1 MLQIAEKYVDLIDTA
16 PFTLQMTTAD
26 GTVVPPKAVKSAG
39 WTGGSNSGDDIT
51 LGSTVAIQLKVE
63 LDREKLGGI
72 DVSDARLKAALVLQG
87 EEDSLQIPWGELQV
101 TDDDSDDDS
110 VNITAGDAML
120 WAFSTQYAL
129 DDAALGFDWEA
140 GVDGETLLQA
150 ICDACG
156 VTLRT
161 TGLRQIT
168 LANVSPSGYTYR
180 EVIAFLACMW
190 GCFARMD
197 GEGQLVLRWYT
208 QADRPITASRYYD
221 GGLVKADYGYTV
233 GYIKC
238 YVETLEETLVVGDAT
253 KAQGIYIKCPWMT
266 LECLQAVWET
276 VGGFSY
282 RPVSE
287 LRFLGDPRL
296 EPGDVL
302 QVTDR
307 DGTVYSVPCMTLCH
321 EFDGGLI
328 SEITAV
334 GKSSSATDKDY
345 QGPVTRQI
353 ERAFKQINANIIK
366 YEDRLE
372 AFVKDEMSE
381 QSATFEMALDGI
393 QAQVTENAE
402 KYTSI
407 SQSVEDVTAQVVD
420 NTKDL
425 SLTLRIG
432 ADGLTIT
439 DANGNTVEIDGKQ
452 LKANSVLAD
461 LITAGILQSKDGKTF
476 VLDLDNGTF
485 SMQGSGRFQS
495 PDGRTYISVEGDE
508 MVMYAWD
515 EKSGAYLDKI
525 HFGFITGTNPADSES
540 TLDYPYMLLGKSG
553 GAVGM
558 IKEFYNGLWLGN
570 SVPKDA
576 SGNFEGM
583 EGAAGFFINTRTG
596 VVYVVNG
603 TDMQNVYTGA
613 AIAKFK

>member
-1 MLQIAEKYVDLIDTA
+1 MLQIADKFVELIGTA
-16 PFTLQMTTAD
+16 PFSLQLTLAD
-26 GTVVPPKAVKSAG
+26 GTIVPPVAVKSAER
-39 WTGGSNSGDDIT
+39 TGGSNSGDDIT
-51 LGSTVAIQLKVE
+51 LGSTVATRLKVE
-63 LDREKLGGI
+63 LDREKLRGI
-72 DVSDARLKAALVLQG
+72 EVADARLQAVLVLQS
-87 EEDSLQIPWGELQV
+87 EEDSLHIPWGELQV
-101 TDDDSDDDS
+101 TEDDSDDDS
-110 VNITAGDAML
+110 VSITAGDAML
-120 WAFSTQYAL
+120 WAFSDQYAL
-129 DDAALGFDWEA
+129 DDAALGFDWA
-140 GVDGETLLQA
+140 TGVDGETLLQA

-197 GEGQLVLRWYT
+197 GEGQLVLQWYT
-208 QADRPITASRYYD
+208 QVDRPITASRYYD
-221 GGLVKADYGYTV
+221 GELVKADYGYTV

-238 YVETLEETLVVGDAT
+238 YVETLEETLVVGDTT

-266 LECLQAVWET
+266 PECLQAVWET
-276 VGGFSY
+276 VGGFNY

-307 DGTVYSVPCMTLCH
+307 DGVVYSVPCMTLRN

-334 GKSSSATDKDY
+334 GKSSSASDKDY
-345 QGPVTRQI
+345 RGPVTRQI
-353 ERAFKQINANIIK
+353 ERAVKQINANIVK
-366 YEDRLE
+366 YEDRIE
-372 AFVKDEMSE
+372 AFVEDEYNKLESSFE
-381 QSATFEMALDGI
+381 QKVNSITLKISNNEDGTSSYFELKSGETVLSSGNITFDGL
-393 QAQVTENAE
+393 VTFKGLADG
-402 KYTSI
+402 T
-407 SQSVEDVTAQVVD
+407 TVVD
-420 NTKDL
+420 GGCLQT
-425 SLTLRIG
+425 G
-432 ADGLTIT
+432 TI
-439 DANGNTVEIDGKQ
+439 
-452 LKANSVLAD
+452 LAD
-461 LITAGILQSKDGKTF
+461 LIKAGILQSKDGKTF

-485 SMQGSGRFQS
+485 SMRGSGRFQS

-508 MVMYAWD
+508 MVMYALD
-515 EKSGAYLDKI
+515 DKSGEYVDKI
-525 HFGFITGTNPADSES
+525 HFGFISGVNPADSS

-553 GAVGM
+553 GNVGM

-570 SVPKDA
+570 SVPKTA

-613 AIAKFK
+613 AIAKFA